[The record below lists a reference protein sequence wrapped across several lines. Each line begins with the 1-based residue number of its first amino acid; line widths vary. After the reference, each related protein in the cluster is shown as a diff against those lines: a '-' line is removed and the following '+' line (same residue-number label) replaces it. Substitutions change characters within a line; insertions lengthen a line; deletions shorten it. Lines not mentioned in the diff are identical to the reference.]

1 MVAAAAVV
9 LGRVHGAD
17 VTIAAVVAAMA
28 AEAMRR
34 AVRRCVALH
43 VRRCG
48 FRRPSLLLKRRE
60 AWDRER
66 WGVADHDRRP
76 WQRQCRARLDRVGVW
91 RVRVR
96 RGVNAAAAHCARGG
110 GPARA
115 ARRGGV
121 ASALCAWGRLV
132 RPFEAALT
140 RRRGRD
146 CVERVDR
153 RSLLLLFLFRL
164 LLGHVP
170 IRRRAAR
177 FLAVRLRWVWNG
189 LVPARLAAL
198 LLGFAMF
205 ESASSRVACIAVV
218 IVAAAFVSRWRFV
231 VPRRPAVVVLFL
243 ATAAAAL
250 LAGGVL
256 RRRDTAHR
264 ERSVFLGR
272 LVGWKNCLFSVNV

>member
-153 RSLLLLFLFRL
+153 RRLLLFSLFRL
-164 LLGHVP
+164 LRHVP
-170 IRRRAAR
+170 VRRCAAR
-177 FLAVRLRWVWNG
+177 ILVVRIRWGRDG
-189 LVPARLAAL
+189 LVLARLAVFR
-198 LLGFAMF
+198 LGVAVF
-205 ESASSRVACIAVV
+205 ESAFFRVAVGIA
-218 IVAAAFVSRWRFV
+218 ATAFVSRWRFV